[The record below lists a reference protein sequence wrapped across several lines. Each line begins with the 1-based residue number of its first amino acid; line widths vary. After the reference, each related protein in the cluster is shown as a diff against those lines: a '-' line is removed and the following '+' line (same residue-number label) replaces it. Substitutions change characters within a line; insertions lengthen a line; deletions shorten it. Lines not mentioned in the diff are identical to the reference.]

1 MNQLYIACITTILY
15 SLFKILDTIYIAKK
29 TKPTPSIIIKNG
41 GLVFGSVYLAIYCLQ
56 LLVKY
61 KIIHAGKSPIPA
73 FIGSP
78 EF

>member
-15 SLFKILDTIYIAKK
+15 TLFKILDTIYIAK
-29 TKPTPSIIIKNG
+29 TKPKPSIIIKNG
-41 GLVFGSVYLAIYCLQ
+41 GFVFGSVYLAIYCLQ

-61 KIIHAGKSPIPA
+61 KIIHAGKLPIPA

>member
-1 MNQLYIACITTILY
+1 MNQLYIASLSAILY
-15 SLFKILDTIYIAKK
+15 SLFKILDTLYLVK
-29 TKPTPSIIIKNG
+29 TNPKPSIIIKNG

-61 KIIHAGKSPIPA
+61 KILHAGKLPTPV
-73 FIGSP
+73 FIGKP